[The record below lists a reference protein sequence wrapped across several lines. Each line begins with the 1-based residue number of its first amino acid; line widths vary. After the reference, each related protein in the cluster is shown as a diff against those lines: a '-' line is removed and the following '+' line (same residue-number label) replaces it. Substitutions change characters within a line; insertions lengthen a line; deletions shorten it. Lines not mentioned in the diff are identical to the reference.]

1 MSSQTGGTNAKIN
14 TWEDIKLKSF
24 CTAKEIIN
32 KMKRPPIEWEK
43 ISANDISDKGLITK
57 IYKELIELN
66 IKKIQLK
73 WVKDS
78 NKNPPPKKDTQVAN
92 RHGKMVNT
100 TDHQGNAT
108 PKQH

>member
-1 MSSQTGGTNAKIN
+1 
-14 TWEDIKLKSF
+14 
-24 CTAKEIIN
+24 
-32 KMKRPPIEWEK
+32 MKRPPIEWEK

-78 NKNPPPKKDTQVAN
+78 NKNPPPQKRHTGGQQTWKD
-92 RHGKMVNT
+92 GK
-100 TDHQGNAT
+100 H
-108 PKQH
+108 H